1 MRTAEVTKD
10 FWVVLFIYYII
21 IICNCCELCVYLKLQ
36 LRETLVKLDSVG
48 LWWCSTYFFFLVHDG
63 TFFTFGVMLQ
73 IN

>member
-21 IICNCCELCVYLKLQ
+21 IICNCCELCVYLKLE
-36 LRETLVKLDSVG
+36 LRESFVKLDSVG
-48 LWWCSTYFFFLVHDG
+48 LWWCSTYFLFWDRGG